1 MQVARI
7 RSQQAYLEYKH
18 KNAEALK
25 NVWLKERA
33 IAEAKKN
40 KAFTVRGFSY
50 PAEQMVDFEVDYLY
64 ANGSEINWRER
75 VICPVTGLNN
85 RLRGCIHLVD
95 FELGLRPYHA
105 IYIAEQVTPLYTY
118 LHKKFPGLIGSEYLG
133 EEKAPGFINETG
145 WRHESA
151 TDLSFENGSMDAYLS
166 FECFEHIPD
175 FRKAFA
181 EAARILKPGGK
192 FMWSVP
198 FADTSYNNIIR
209 ATVDEN
215 GTIQHLLEPEYHG
228 DPVSDKGILCFTH
241 FGWEM
246 LDQVKAEGFSD
257 AYAFLYRSD
266 VFGYLGNEQILFIA
280 EKSALHTL

>member
-7 RSQQAYLEYKH
+7 RTLEAYKEYKL

-25 NVWLKERA
+25 DAWLKEKA
-33 IAEAKKN
+33 LSEAKKN
-40 KAFTVRGFSY
+40 TTFTIRGFSY
-50 PAEQMVDFEVDYLY
+50 PAEEMVDFQVDYLY
-64 ANGSEINWRER
+64 SNGSDINWRER

-95 FELGLRPYHA
+95 FELGLRPWQH
-105 IYIAEQVTPLYTY
+105 IYIAEQVTPLYDF
-118 LHKKFPGLIGSEYLG
+118 LKKKFPDLTGSEYLG
-133 EEKAPGFINETG
+133 DDKQPGFVNENG

-151 TDLSFENGSMDAYLS
+151 TALSFTNASMDAYLS

-198 FADTSYNNIIR
+198 FADTEYKNIIR
-209 ATVDEN
+209 AIIDNN
-215 GTIQHLLEPEYHG
+215 GQVKHLLEPEYHG

-246 LDQVKAEGFSD
+246 LDQVRAEGFSD
-257 AYAFLYRSD
+257 VYALLYRSD
-266 VFGYLGNEQILFIA
+266 IFGYLGNEQILFIA
-280 EKSALHTL
+280 EKSASNN